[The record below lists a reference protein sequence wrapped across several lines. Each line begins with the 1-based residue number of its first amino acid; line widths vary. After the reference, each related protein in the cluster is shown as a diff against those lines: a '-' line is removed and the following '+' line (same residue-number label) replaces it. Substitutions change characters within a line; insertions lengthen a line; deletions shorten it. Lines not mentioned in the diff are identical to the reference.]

1 LLLAFFTKTV
11 TVTLGLLMLSSSLA
25 CATKAGSPDDVPL
38 FSLPAWK
45 DLGLKYG
52 DQLMLRLESR
62 AGGALLL
69 KHSRSEIIYK
79 YDRDAKN
86 LTQVNIVRWTSAGTA
101 IAECGK
107 ESYPG
112 STAMR
117 IDTLSHQF
125 FAGNRAVPTAGR
137 TVLKFSPAPSGKWVA
152 VLSASGDPATS
163 LLPFTGGSGA
173 SGEYYH
179 QVMSLPEAKSFN
191 PAMRLPLQ
199 HKLDSLTPCWSSDE
213 QYVVYHQVTF
223 NYLSIVPTKLSIF
236 SEKVPK

>member
-1 LLLAFFTKTV
+1 
-11 TVTLGLLMLSSSLA
+11 MLTSSLV
-25 CATKAGSPDDVPL
+25 CASEAGAPDDVRL
-38 FSLPAWK
+38 FPLPAWK

-62 AGGALLL
+62 DGGALLL
-69 KHSRSEIIYK
+69 KHSRSQTIYK
-79 YDRDAKN
+79 YDPAAQI
-86 LTQVNIVRWTSAGTA
+86 LTRVNSFRWTRAGTA

-107 ESYPG
+107 ESYPA
-112 STAMR
+112 SSAMR
-117 IDTLSHQF
+117 IDTSSHQL

-137 TVLKFSPAPSGKWVA
+137 TALKLTAAPSGRWVA
-152 VLSASGDPATS
+152 VLSASGSPATS
-163 LLPFTGGSGA
+163 LLPFSGGSVA

-179 QVMSLPEAKSFN
+179 QVMSLPEANSFN

-199 HKLDSLTPCWSSDE
+199 HKLDSLIPCWSSDE
-213 QYVVYHQVTF
+213 QYVVYYQVTF